1 MRRPRRDVDT
11 DKTLG
16 LFGSACCVFHLGLR
30 LQLHHYVVVMMAP
43 QQKQPA
49 SRTLSGPL
57 VADLQ
62 PLGGEAGK
70 EMSTLHRFTPTTGDV
85 KIKKKK
91 SCLINSAL
99 RRVCTLALPNGKT
112 FSRPRRSSRRPP
124 PLPHPHFLRL
134 PPRVAEESC
143 NYCTS
148 VTVETTAQQSGLGHR

>member
-1 MRRPRRDVDT
+1 MRRPRRDLDT

-30 LQLHHYVVVMMAP
+30 SQLHDYVVVTMVEVKLRRLKAP

-85 KIKKKK
+85 KIKNRK

-124 PLPHPHFLRL
+124 ALLHPPSSDCHLPSQKK
-134 PPRVAEESC
+134 AAI
-143 NYCTS
+143 
-148 VTVETTAQQSGLGHR
+148 TALQ